1 MYLTDRPVSAVV
13 EQLARFRTQRLT
25 PFLLQRRGLP
35 LALAEIELSDAAE
48 IINLDDPSVLARES
62 LRPALVAT
70 RRREVTQPQARRL
83 HEQHPN
89 AAELHAQL
97 GMVHYQLKN
106 YDSAVLSLGRAVQLD
121 ESSQDYTM
129 SLVEV
134 LLADRRFPVAIKL
147 LSAVEPKFRGKVP
160 FHYNWALAYY
170 GARDF
175 SSSLRQFREVSRI
188 DPQFAPGHYFQGN
201 CLAAVGNYDQA
212 EAAYRTALTLRPE
225 DSTYLF
231 ALGKI
236 LQLAGPD
243 RLNDSIT
250 TLEKAVKLDRSNT
263 PSLFYLGLGYE
274 KSGQYD
280 RARVLLEEVA
290 ARQPNQIEPHA
301 ALARVYYRLKMQ
313 EQGDAAA
320 AIVRK
325 LRDRSK

>member
-1 MYLTDRPVSAVV
+1 METGRNDEAIQLLT
-13 EQLARFRTQRLT
+13 
-25 PFLLQRRGLP
+25 
-35 LALAEIELSDAAE
+35 
-48 IINLDDPSVLARES
+48 S
-62 LRPALVAT
+62 LI
-70 RRREVTQPQARRL
+70 Q
-83 HEQHPN
+83 QHPK

-106 YDSAVLSLGRAVQLD
+106 YDSAILSLGRAVQLD
-121 ESSQDYTM
+121 ESSRDYTI
-129 SLVEV
+129 SLVEA

-147 LSAVEPKFRGKVP
+147 LSAVEPKFRGNVP

-175 SSSLRQFREVSRI
+175 TSSLRQFREVSRI

-212 EAAYRTALTLRPE
+212 QVAYRKALDLRPE
-225 DSTYLF
+225 DPAYLF

-236 LQLAGPD
+236 LQLAGPE
-243 RLNDSIT
+243 RLNDSIVV
-250 TLEKAVKLDRSNT
+250 LERSVKLDRTHT
-263 PSLFYLGLGYE
+263 PSLFYLALGYE
-274 KSGQYD
+274 KAGQYD

-313 EQGDAAA
+313 ERGDAAA
-320 AIVRK
+320 AVVRR
-325 LRDRSK
+325 LRDRSN